1 MDFKQL
7 PDEFYPTPPELAAKM
22 VNRMFIK
29 GKHETIL
36 EPSAGKG
43 DLIDFLLLTIEYLE
57 CRDYCRYIYKND
69 LAMPYETVIDGVIN
83 EFVLPDFKK
92 GKRSEKYNEK
102 VDCIEADS
110 NLCAILRSKEYRVYN
125 DDFLAWDDDKHYD
138 LIVMNPPFSN
148 GDEHL
153 LKAISLAEK
162 TGSKIICLLNAETI
176 RNSYSNKRKLLANT
190 LKKYNAEIEFVQN
203 AFSNA
208 ERKTDVEIAIIRI
221 EIPAPFKEK
230 SQIWE
235 ELEQSNVEINEPEF
249 SNEIVSA
256 DDPLRMA
263 VKLYKQ
269 ELQAGKK
276 LIEEYIALKPYL
288 TSTFENE
295 ETPSYMRGCLLT
307 LSSGKNGLDWNEY
320 LYSLRYK
327 YWYQLLHNPAFMN
340 NLTSNLREE
349 YYSMISEFAHKD
361 FSLKN
366 IYDVKMDI
374 INRTAKGIEDK
385 IVSVF
390 ESLSYQ
396 YSMEAAGNVHYFNG
410 WKSNS
415 AFKINKKVV
424 IPYVA
429 AWEWGKLEYYH
440 YSDRSV
446 YKKLDDLEKC
456 LAFLQIG
463 ESEYVYDIDLSH
475 QLKVYQEQQITRKMQ
490 FRYFEVDVF
499 KKGTMHIKFRDLDL
513 LKRFNIYGCQHKG
526 WLPPSYGKKS
536 YKDMNAEEKQV
547 IDEYEGQQEY
557 EKIYN
562 NRENYIL
569 DVGQGMLLTDGGV
582 NYDNR

>member
-1 MDFKQL
+1 MNFKQL

-22 VNRMFIK
+22 VNSVFIK
-29 GKHETIL
+29 GKKETIL

-57 CRDYCRYIYKND
+57 RRDYCRYIYKND

-110 NLCAILRSKEYRVYN
+110 NLCAILRGKEYRVYN
-125 DDFLAWDDDKHYD
+125 DDFLAWDDDKHFD
-138 LIVMNPPFSN
+138 LIIMNPPFSN

-153 LKAISLAEK
+153 LKAIEIAEK

-176 RNSYSNKRKLLANT
+176 RNPYSNKRKLLVNT
-190 LKKYNAEIEFVQN
+190 LEKYNAEIEYVQD
-203 AFSNA
+203 AFKNA
-208 ERKTDVEIAIIRI
+208 ERKTGVEVAIVRV

-230 SQIWE
+230 SRIWE
-235 ELEQSNVEINEPEF
+235 ELEQNDIDIDEPAF
-249 SNEIVSA
+249 TGEIVAA

-307 LSSGKNGLDWNEY
+307 LSSGKDGLDWNEY

-340 NLTSNLREE
+340 NLTSNLKEE
-349 YYSMISEFAHKD
+349 YYSMISEFANKD

-385 IVSVF
+385 IVSMF

-499 KKGTMHIKFRDLDL
+499 KKGTMHIKFRDMEL

-557 EKIYN
+557 EAVYN

-569 DVGQGMLLTDGGV
+569 DVGQRMLLTDGG
-582 NYDNR
+582 

>member
-1 MDFKQL
+1 MKFNHL
-7 PDEFYPTPPELAAKM
+7 PNEFYPTPPELAAKM
-22 VNRMFIK
+22 ISHEFIK

-57 CRDYCRYIYKND
+57 YRGYCRYIYKND

-83 EFVLPDFKK
+83 RFVLPDFKK

-138 LIVMNPPFSN
+138 LIIMNPPFSN

-153 LKAISLAEK
+153 LKAISIAEK

-176 RNSYSNKRKLLANT
+176 KNPYSNKRKSLTNT
-190 LKKYNAEIEFVQN
+190 LEKYNAEIEFVQN

-208 ERKTDVEIAIIRI
+208 ERKTDVEVAIIRV
-221 EIPAPFKEK
+221 EIPAPFNGK
-230 SQIWE
+230 SRIWE
-235 ELEQSNVEINEPEF
+235 ELEQNDIDIDEPI
-249 SNEIVSA
+249 STSEIVSA

-263 VKLYKQ
+263 VNLYKR

-276 LIEEYIALKPYL
+276 LIEEYLALKPYL

-295 ETPSYMRGCLLT
+295 DTPSYAKGCLLT
-307 LSSGKNGLDWNEY
+307 LSSGKNGVNWNEY

-385 IVSVF
+385 IVSMF

-499 KKGTMHIKFRDLDL
+499 KKGTMHIKFRDLEL
-513 LKRFNIYGCQHKG
+513 LKKFNIFGCQHKG
-526 WLPPSYGKKS
+526 WLPPSYGRKS
-536 YKDMNAEEKQV
+536 YSEMNQEEKQV

-557 EKIYN
+557 EKVYA

-569 DVGQGMLLTDGGV
+569 DVGQKMLLTDG
-582 NYDNR
+582 N

>member
-1 MDFKQL
+1 MNFKQL

-22 VNRMFIK
+22 VNSVFIK
-29 GKHETIL
+29 GKKETIL

-57 CRDYCRYIYKND
+57 RRDYCRYIYKND

-110 NLCAILRSKEYRVYN
+110 NLCAILRGKEYRVYN
-125 DDFLAWDDDKHYD
+125 DDFLAWDDDKHFD
-138 LIVMNPPFSN
+138 LIIMNPPFSN

-153 LKAISLAEK
+153 LKAIEIAEK

-176 RNSYSNKRKLLANT
+176 RNPYSNKRKLLVNT
-190 LKKYNAEIEFVQN
+190 LEKYNAEIEYVQD
-203 AFSNA
+203 AFKNA
-208 ERKTDVEIAIIRI
+208 ERKTGVEVAIVRV

-230 SQIWE
+230 SRIWE
-235 ELEQSNVEINEPEF
+235 ELEQNDIDIDEPAF
-249 SNEIVSA
+249 TGEIVAA

-307 LSSGKNGLDWNEY
+307 LSSGKDGLDWNEY

-340 NLTSNLREE
+340 NLTSNLKEE
-349 YYSMISEFAHKD
+349 YYSMISEFANKD

-385 IVSVF
+385 IVSMF

-536 YKDMNAEEKQV
+536 YSEMNAEEKQV
-547 IDEYEGQQEY
+547 VDEYEGQQEY
-557 EKIYN
+557 EKVYN

-569 DVGQGMLLTDGGV
+569 DVGQRMLLTDGG
-582 NYDNR
+582 

>member
-1 MDFKQL
+1 MKFNHL
-7 PDEFYPTPPELAAKM
+7 PNEFYPTPPELAAKM
-22 VNRMFIK
+22 LNHEFIK

-57 CRDYCRYIYKND
+57 YRDYCRYIYKND
-69 LAMPYETVIDGVIN
+69 LVMPYETVIDGVIN
-83 EFVLPDFKK
+83 RFVLPDFKN

-138 LIVMNPPFSN
+138 FIIMNPPFSN

-153 LKAISLAEK
+153 LKAISIAEK

-176 RNSYSNKRKLLANT
+176 KNPYSNKRKLLVNT
-190 LKKYNAEIEFVQN
+190 LEKYNAEIEFVQN

-208 ERKTDVEIAIIRI
+208 ERKTDVEVAIIRV
-221 EIPAPFKEK
+221 EIPTPFKEK
-230 SQIWE
+230 SRIWE
-235 ELEQSNVEINEPEF
+235 ELETNDIEINDTGF
-249 SNEIVSA
+249 SGEMVSA

-263 VKLYKQ
+263 VNLYKR

-276 LIEEYIALKPYL
+276 LIEEYLALKPYL
-288 TSTFENE
+288 SSSFENE
-295 ETPSYMRGCLLT
+295 KTPSYMKGCLLT

-327 YWYQLLHNPAFMN
+327 YWHQLLHNPAFMK

-349 YYSMISEFAHKD
+349 YYSMISEFANKD

-374 INRTAKGIEDK
+374 ISRTAKGIEDK
-385 IVSVF
+385 IVDMF
-390 ESLSYQ
+390 EQLSYKN
-396 YSMEAAGNVHYFNG
+396 SMEAAGNVHYFNG

-429 AWEWGKLEYYH
+429 AYSWSRIDFYH
-440 YSDRSV
+440 YSDRNV
-446 YKKLDDLEKC
+446 YKILDDLEKC

-463 ESEYVYDIDLSH
+463 ENEYIYDIDLNN
-475 QLKVYQEQQITRKMQ
+475 QLKFYQEKQVTKKMQ
-490 FRYFEVDVF
+490 FRYFDVDVF

-547 IDEYEGQQEY
+547 INEYEGQQEY
-557 EKIYN
+557 EAVYN

-569 DVGQGMLLTDGGV
+569 DVGQRMLLTDGGE
-582 NYDNR
+582 RA

>member
-1 MDFKQL
+1 MEFNQL
-7 PDEFYPTPPELAAKM
+7 PNEFYPTPPELVAKM
-22 VNRMFIK
+22 LNHEFIK

-43 DLIDFLLLTIEYLE
+43 DLIDFFLLAKDYLNE
-57 CRDYCRYIYKND
+57 GGYCRAIYDKD
-69 LAMPYETVIDGVIN
+69 FSMPYGTVIDGVIN
-83 EFVLPDFKK
+83 RFVLPDFKN

-125 DDFLAWDDDKHYD
+125 DDFLAWDDDKHFD
-138 LIVMNPPFSN
+138 LIIMNPPFSN

-153 LKAISLAEK
+153 LKAISIAEK

-176 RNSYSNKRKLLANT
+176 RNPYSNKRKLLVNT
-190 LKKYNAEIEFVQN
+190 LEKYNAEIEYVQD
-203 AFSNA
+203 AFKNA
-208 ERKTDVEIAIIRI
+208 ERKTGVEVAIIRV

-276 LIEEYIALKPYL
+276 LIEEYLSLKPYL
-288 TSTFENE
+288 TSTFETE

-327 YWYQLLHNPAFMN
+327 YWHQLLHNPSFIK

-349 YYSMISEFAHKD
+349 YYSMISEFANKD

-366 IYDVKMDI
+366 IYSVKMDI
-374 INRTAKGIEDK
+374 ISRTAKGIEDK
-385 IVSVF
+385 IVSMF
-390 ESLSYQ
+390 EQLSYKN
-396 YSMEAAGNVHYFNG
+396 SMEAAGNVHYFNG

-415 AFKINKKVV
+415 AFKINQKVV
-424 IPYVA
+424 IPYCQS
-429 AWEWGKLEYYH
+429 WDGIFKKFDFWYYG
-440 YSDRSV
+440 YGSNV
-446 YKKLDDLEKC
+446 FKILDDLEKC

-463 ESEYVYDIDLSH
+463 ESEYIYDIDLNN
-475 QLKVYQEQQITRKMQ
+475 QLKVYQEQQVTRKMQ
-490 FRYFEVDVF
+490 FRYFDVDVF
-499 KKGTMHIKFRDLDL
+499 KKGTMHIKFRDMEL

-526 WLPPSYGKKS
+526 WLPPSYGMKS

-557 EKIYN
+557 EKVYN

-569 DVGQGMLLTDGGV
+569 DVGQRMLLTDGG
-582 NYDNR
+582 

>member
-1 MDFKQL
+1 MEFNQL

-22 VNRMFIK
+22 INCNFIK
-29 GKHETIL
+29 GKIETIL

-43 DLIDFLLLTIEYLE
+43 DLIDFLLLAEDYLNYE
-57 CRDYCRYIYKND
+57 DYYRYIYKNGMG
-69 LAMPYETVIDGVIN
+69 MPYETVIERMIK
-83 EFVLPDFKK
+83 EFVLPHFKE
-92 GKRSEKYNEK
+92 GKRAKHYYDR
-102 VDCIEADS
+102 VDCIESDT
-110 NLCAILRSKEYRVYN
+110 NLCAILRSKNYRVCN
-125 DDFLAWDDDKHYD
+125 DDFLLWDDDKHYD
-138 LIVMNPPFSN
+138 LIIMNPPFSN
-148 GDEHL
+148 GDDHL
-153 LKAISLAEK
+153 LKAISIAEK

-176 RNSYSNKRKLLANT
+176 KNPYSNKRKLLANT
-190 LKKYNAEIEFVQN
+190 LEKYNAEIEYVQD
-203 AFSNA
+203 AFKNA
-208 ERKTDVEIAIIRI
+208 ERKTGVEVAIVRV

-230 SQIWE
+230 SKIWE
-235 ELEQSNVEINEPEF
+235 ELESNDIEIDEPEF

-307 LSSGKNGLDWNEY
+307 LSSGENGLDWNEY

-327 YWYQLLHNPAFMN
+327 YWYQLLHNPTFMN
-340 NLTSNLREE
+340 NLTSNLKEE
-349 YYSMISEFAHKD
+349 YYSMISEFANKD

-374 INRTAKGIEDK
+374 ISRTAKGIEDK
-385 IVSVF
+385 IVDMF
-390 ESLSYQ
+390 EQLSYKN
-396 YSMEAAGNVHYFNG
+396 SMEAAGNVHYFNG

-429 AWEWGKLEYYH
+429 AYSWGRIDFYH
-440 YSDRSV
+440 YSDRNV
-446 YKKLDDLEKC
+446 YKILDDLEKC

-463 ESEYVYDIDLSH
+463 ESEYIYDIDLNN
-475 QLKVYQEQQITRKMQ
+475 QLKVYQEQQVTRKMQ
-490 FRYFEVDVF
+490 FRYFDVDVF

-526 WLPPSYGKKS
+526 WLPPAYGKKS

-547 IDEYEGQQEY
+547 VDEYEGQQEY
-557 EKIYN
+557 EKVYN

-569 DVGQGMLLTDGGV
+569 DVGQRMLLTDG
-582 NYDNR
+582 N

>member
-1 MDFKQL
+1 MNFKQL

-22 VNRMFIK
+22 VNCKFLKSKIK
-29 GKHETIL
+29 TIL

-57 CRDYCRYIYKND
+57 CRDYCQYIYKND
-69 LAMPYETVIDGVIN
+69 LAMPYETVIEGVIN

-92 GKRSEKYNEK
+92 GKRTKHYHDRA
-102 VDCIEADS
+102 DCVESDS
-110 NLCAILRSKEYRVYN
+110 NLCAILRDKGYRVCN
-125 DDFLAWDDDKHYD
+125 DDFLSFDDDKHYD
-138 LIVMNPPFSN
+138 FIIMNPPFSN

-153 LKAISLAEK
+153 LKAISIAEK

-176 RNSYSNKRKLLANT
+176 KNPYSNKRKLLVNT
-190 LKKYNAEIEFVQN
+190 LDKYNADIEYVQN
-203 AFSNA
+203 AFSDA
-208 ERKTDVEIAIIRI
+208 ERKTDVEVAIIHV
-221 EIPAPFKEK
+221 EIPTPFKEK
-230 SQIWE
+230 SKIWE
-235 ELEQSNVEINEPEF
+235 ELEANNIEIDEPEI
-249 SNEIVSA
+249 SNNIVSA

-307 LSSGKNGLDWNEY
+307 LSSGKDGLDWNEY

-327 YWYQLLHNPAFMN
+327 YWYQLLHNPAFIK

-349 YYSMISEFAHKD
+349 YYSMISEFANKD

-374 INRTAKGIEDK
+374 ISRTAKGIEDK
-385 IVSVF
+385 IVDMF
-390 ESLSYQ
+390 EQLSYKN
-396 YSMEAAGNVHYFNG
+396 SMEATGNVHYFNG

-415 AFKINKKVV
+415 AFKINQKVV
-424 IPYVA
+424 IPYCNC
-429 AWEWGKLEYYH
+429 WDGIF
-440 YSDRSV
+440 
-446 YKKLDDLEKC
+446 KKIDFWRYGYGSNVFKILDDLEKC
-456 LAFLQIG
+456 LAFLQIS
-463 ESEYVYDIDLSH
+463 ESEYIYDIDLNN
-475 QLKVYQEQQITRKMQ
+475 QLKVHQEQQITRKMQ
-490 FRYFEVDVF
+490 FRYFDVDVF

-557 EKIYN
+557 EAVYN

-569 DVGQGMLLTDGGV
+569 DVGQRMLLTDG
-582 NYDNR
+582 N

>member
-1 MDFKQL
+1 MNFKEL

-22 VNRMFIK
+22 VNCKFLK
-29 GKHETIL
+29 GKIETIL

-43 DLIDFLLLTIEYLE
+43 DLIDFLLLTIEYLKH
-57 CRDYCRYIYKND
+57 RDYCQYIYQND
-69 LAMPYETVIDGVIN
+69 LSMPYETVIEGVIN

-92 GKRSEKYNEK
+92 SKRATLYHGRADCVESET
-102 VDCIEADS
+102 
-110 NLCAILRSKEYRVYN
+110 NLCAILKEKGYRVYN
-125 DDFLAWDDDKHYD
+125 DDFLSFDDDKHYD

-153 LKAISLAEK
+153 LRAIEIAEK

-176 RNSYSNKRKLLANT
+176 KNPYSNKRKLL
-190 LKKYNAEIEFVQN
+190 LSMLEKYNADVEYVQH
-203 AFSNA
+203 AFSYA
-208 ERKTDVEIAIIRI
+208 ERKTDVEVAIIRV

-249 SNEIVSA
+249 TNEIVSA

-263 VKLYKQ
+263 VRLYKQ

-276 LIEEYIALKPYL
+276 LIEEYLALKPYL

-295 ETPSYMRGCLLT
+295 KTPSYMQGCLLT
-307 LSSGKNGLDWNEY
+307 LSSGKNGLNWNEY

-340 NLTSNLREE
+340 NLTSNLKKE
-349 YYSMISEFAHKD
+349 YHSMISEFANKD

-366 IYDVKMDI
+366 IYSVKMDI
-374 INRTAKGIEDK
+374 ISRTAKGIEEK
-385 IVSVF
+385 IVSMF
-390 ESLSYQ
+390 EQLSYKN
-396 YSMEAAGNVHYFNG
+396 SMEAAGNVHYFNG

-429 AWEWGKLEYYH
+429 AYSWSRIDFYH
-440 YSDRSV
+440 YSDRNV
-446 YKKLDDLEKC
+446 CKILDDLEKC

-463 ESEYVYDIDLSH
+463 ESEYIYDIDLNN
-475 QLKVYQEQQITRKMQ
+475 QLKDYQEQQITKKMQ
-490 FRYFEVDVF
+490 FKFFEVDVF

-526 WLPPSYGKKS
+526 WLPPSYGRKS
-536 YKDMNAEEKQV
+536 YRDMNAEEKQV

-557 EKIYN
+557 EKVYN
-562 NRENYIL
+562 NRGNYIL
-569 DVGQGMLLTDGGV
+569 DIGQRMSLTSGNGKE
-582 NYDNR
+582 

>member
-1 MDFKQL
+1 MEFNQL
-7 PDEFYPTPPELAAKM
+7 PNEFYPTPPELVAKM
-22 VNRMFIK
+22 ISHEFIK
-29 GKHETIL
+29 EKFETIL

-43 DLIDFLLLTIEYLE
+43 DLIDFLLLAKDYLNE
-57 CRDYCRYIYKND
+57 GGYCRAIYDKD
-69 LAMPYETVIDGVIN
+69 FSMPYETVIDGVIN
-83 EFVLPDFKK
+83 RFVLPDFKK
-92 GKRSEKYNEK
+92 GKRSKKYNEK

-110 NLCAILRSKEYRVYN
+110 NFCAILRGKEYRVYN
-125 DDFLAWDDDKHYD
+125 DDFLKWDDDKHYD
-138 LIVMNPPFSN
+138 LIIMNPPFSN

-153 LKAISLAEK
+153 LKAISIAEK

-176 RNSYSNKRKLLANT
+176 KNPYSNKRKLLVNT
-190 LKKYNAEIEFVQN
+190 LEKYNAEIKYVQD
-203 AFSNA
+203 AFKNA
-208 ERKTDVEIAIIRI
+208 ERKTGVEVAIVRV
-221 EIPAPFKEK
+221 EIPAPFRRK
-230 SQIWE
+230 SRIWE
-235 ELEQSNVEINEPEF
+235 ELEQNDIDIDEPI
-249 SNEIVSA
+249 STSEIVSA

-263 VKLYKQ
+263 VKLYKR
-269 ELQAGKK
+269 ELEAGKK
-276 LIEEYIALKPYL
+276 LIEEYLALKPYL

-295 ETPSYMRGCLLT
+295 DTPSYMRGCLLT
-307 LSSGKNGLDWNEY
+307 LSSGKNGVNWNEY

-374 INRTAKGIEDK
+374 ISRTAKGIEDK
-385 IVSVF
+385 IVSMF

-396 YSMEAAGNVHYFNG
+396 YSMDAAGNVHYFNG

-499 KKGTMHIKFRDLDL
+499 KKGTMHIKFRDLEL
-513 LKRFNIYGCQHKG
+513 LKRFNIFGCQHKG
-526 WLPPSYGKKS
+526 WLPPSYGRKS
-536 YKDMNAEEKQV
+536 YSEMNQEEKQV

-557 EKIYN
+557 EKVYA
-562 NRENYIL
+562 NRESYIL
-569 DVGQGMLLTDGGV
+569 DVGQKMLLTDG
-582 NYDNR
+582 N

>member
-1 MDFKQL
+1 MEFNRL
-7 PDEFYPTPPELAAKM
+7 PNEFYPTPPELAAKM
-22 VNRMFIK
+22 INSVFIK
-29 GKHETIL
+29 RKIETIL

-43 DLIDFLLLTIEYLE
+43 DLIDFLMLAKEYLTN
-57 CRDYCRYIYKND
+57 RWYCKSIWEED
-69 LAMPYETVIDGVIN
+69 MSMPDNEVFNAVI
-83 EFVLPDFKK
+83 EKYVLPDFKA
-92 GKRSEKYNEK
+92 GKRSHEYSNR
-102 VDCIEADS
+102 VDCVES
-110 NLCAILRSKEYRVYN
+110 ETNLCAILKDKGYRVYN
-125 DDFLAWDDDKHYD
+125 DDFLSFDDDKHYD
-138 LIVMNPPFSN
+138 LILMNPPFSN

-153 LKAISLAEK
+153 LKAIEIAKK

-176 RNSYSNKRKLLANT
+176 RNPYSNKRKLLTNT
-190 LKKYNAEIEFVQN
+190 LEKYNAEIEFVQN

-208 ERKTDVEIAIIRI
+208 ERKTDVEVAIIRV
-221 EIPAPFKEK
+221 EIPTPFKEK
-230 SQIWE
+230 SRIWE
-235 ELEQSNVEINEPEF
+235 ELETNDIEINDTDF
-249 SNEIVSA
+249 SGEMVSA

-263 VKLYKQ
+263 VNLYKR

-276 LIEEYIALKPYL
+276 LIEEYLALKPYL
-288 TSTFENE
+288 SSSFENE
-295 ETPSYMRGCLLT
+295 KTPSYMKGCLLT

-327 YWYQLLHNPAFMN
+327 YWHQLLHNPAFMK

-349 YYSMISEFAHKD
+349 YYSMISEFANKD

-374 INRTAKGIEDK
+374 ISRTAKGIEDK
-385 IVSVF
+385 IVDMF
-390 ESLSYQ
+390 EQLSYKN
-396 YSMEAAGNVHYFNG
+396 SMEAAGNVHYFNG

-429 AWEWGKLEYYH
+429 AYSWSRIDFYH
-440 YSDRSV
+440 YSDRNV
-446 YKKLDDLEKC
+446 Y
-456 LAFLQIG
+456 QISD
-463 ESEYVYDIDLSH
+463 SEYIYDIDLNN
-475 QLKVYQEQQITRKMQ
+475 QLKVYQEQQVTRKMQ
-490 FRYFEVDVF
+490 FRYFDVDVF
-499 KKGTMHIKFRDLDL
+499 KKGTMHIKFRDMEL

-557 EKIYN
+557 EKIYD

-569 DVGQGMLLTDGGV
+569 DVGQRMLLTDGSG
-582 NYDNR
+582 RA

>member
-1 MDFKQL
+1 MEFNQL
-7 PDEFYPTPPELAAKM
+7 PNEFYPTPPELAAKM
-22 VNRMFIK
+22 VNSVFIK
-29 GKHETIL
+29 GKIETIL

-43 DLIDFLLLTIEYLE
+43 DLIDFLMLAKEYLTN
-57 CRDYCRYIYKND
+57 RWYCRSIWEKDMSIPDNEVFD
-69 LAMPYETVIDGVIN
+69 AVI
-83 EFVLPDFKK
+83 ERYVLPDFKA
-92 GKRSEKYNEK
+92 GKRSHEYSNR
-102 VDCIEADS
+102 VDCVES
-110 NLCAILRSKEYRVYN
+110 ETNLCAILKDKGYRVYN
-125 DDFLAWDDDKHYD
+125 DDFLSFDDDKHYD
-138 LIVMNPPFSN
+138 LILMNPPFSN

-153 LKAISLAEK
+153 LKAISIAEK

-176 RNSYSNKRKLLANT
+176 KNPYSNKRKLLANT
-190 LKKYNAEIEFVQN
+190 LEKYHAEIEFVEN

-208 ERKTDVEIAIIRI
+208 ERKTDVEVAIIRV

-230 SQIWE
+230 SRIWE
-235 ELEQSNVEINEPEF
+235 ELETNDIEINNTDF
-249 SNEIVSA
+249 SGEMVSA

-263 VKLYKQ
+263 VNLYKR

-276 LIEEYIALKPYL
+276 LIEEYLALKPYL
-288 TSTFENE
+288 SSSFENE
-295 ETPSYMRGCLLT
+295 DTPSYLRGCLLT

-327 YWYQLLHNPAFMN
+327 YWHQLLHNPVFMK

-349 YYSMISEFAHKD
+349 YYSMISEFANKD

-374 INRTAKGIEDK
+374 ISRTAKGIEDK
-385 IVSVF
+385 IVDMF
-390 ESLSYQ
+390 EQLSYKN
-396 YSMEAAGNVHYFNG
+396 SMEAAGNVHYFNG

-429 AWEWGKLEYYH
+429 AYSWSRIDFYH
-440 YSDRSV
+440 YSDRNV
-446 YKKLDDLEKC
+446 YKILDDLEKC

-463 ESEYVYDIDLSH
+463 ESEYIYDINLNN
-475 QLKVYQEQQITRKMQ
+475 QLKFYQEKQVTKKMQ
-490 FRYFEVDVF
+490 FKYFDVDVY
-499 KKGTMHIKFRDLDL
+499 KKGTMHIKFRDLEL

-526 WLPPSYGKKS
+526 WLPPAYGKKS

-547 IDEYEGQQEY
+547 IDEYEGQKEY
-557 EKIYN
+557 EKVYA

-569 DVGQGMLLTDGGV
+569 DVGQRMLLTDG
-582 NYDNR
+582 N

>member
-1 MDFKQL
+1 MNFKQL

-22 VNRMFIK
+22 VNCKFLK
-29 GKHETIL
+29 GKIETIL

-43 DLIDFLLLTIEYLE
+43 DLIDFLLLTIEYLKD
-57 CRDYCRYIYKND
+57 RGYCRYIYKND
-69 LAMPYETVIDGVIN
+69 LAMPYETVIEGVIN

-92 GKRSEKYNEK
+92 GKRAEHYCDK
-102 VDCIEADS
+102 VDCVESDS
-110 NLCAILRSKEYRVYN
+110 NLCAILKDKGYRVCN
-125 DDFLAWDDDKHYD
+125 DDFLLYNDDKHYD
-138 LIVMNPPFSN
+138 LILMNPPFSN

-153 LKAISLAEK
+153 LKAIEIAKK

-176 RNSYSNKRKLLANT
+176 RNPYSNKRKLLTNT
-190 LKKYNAEIEFVQN
+190 LEKYNAEIEFVQN

-208 ERKTDVEIAIIRI
+208 ERKTDVEVAIIRV
-221 EIPAPFKEK
+221 EIPTPFKEK
-230 SQIWE
+230 SRIWE
-235 ELEQSNVEINEPEF
+235 ELETNGIEINDTDF
-249 SNEIVSA
+249 SGEMVSA

-263 VKLYKQ
+263 VNLYKR

-276 LIEEYIALKPYL
+276 LIEEYLALKPYL
-288 TSTFENE
+288 SSSFENE
-295 ETPSYMRGCLLT
+295 KTPSYMKGCLLT

-349 YYSMISEFAHKD
+349 YYSMISEFANKD

-366 IYDVKMDI
+366 IYAVKMDI
-374 INRTAKGIEDK
+374 ISRTAKGIEDK
-385 IVSVF
+385 IVDMF
-390 ESLSYQ
+390 ESLSYK
-396 YSMEAAGNVHYFNG
+396 YSTDAAGNVHYFNG

-424 IPYVA
+424 IPYVS
-429 AWEWGKLEYYH
+429 AWDYGRLEYHH

-446 YKKLDDLEKC
+446 YRKLDDLEKC

-463 ESEYVYDIDLSH
+463 ESEYIYDIDLNN
-475 QLKVYQEQQITRKMQ
+475 QLKFYQEKQVTRKMQ
-490 FRYFEVDVF
+490 FKYFDVDVF
-499 KKGTMHIKFRDLDL
+499 KKGTMHIKFRDMEL

-547 IDEYEGQQEY
+547 VNEYEGQQEY
-557 EKIYN
+557 EKVYN

-569 DVGQGMLLTDGGV
+569 DVGQRMLLTEGS
-582 NYDNR
+582 

>member
-7 PDEFYPTPPELAAKM
+7 PGEFYPTPPELVAKM
-22 VNRMFIK
+22 INHEFIK
-29 GKHETIL
+29 EKFETIL

-43 DLIDFLLLTIEYLE
+43 DLIDFFLLAKDYLNE
-57 CRDYCRYIYKND
+57 GGYCRAIYDKD
-69 LAMPYETVIDGVIN
+69 WSMPYITVIDGVIN
-83 EFVLPDFKK
+83 RFVLPDFKK

-102 VDCIEADS
+102 IDCIEVDS
-110 NLCAILRSKEYRVYN
+110 NLCAILRNKEYRVYN

-138 LIVMNPPFSN
+138 LIIMNPPFSN

-176 RNSYSNKRKLLANT
+176 KNPYSNKRKLLVNT
-190 LKKYNAEIEFVQN
+190 LEKYNAEIKYVQD
-203 AFSNA
+203 AFKNA
-208 ERKTDVEIAIIRI
+208 ERKTGVEVAIVRV
-221 EIPAPFKEK
+221 EIPAPFKGK
-230 SQIWE
+230 SRIWE
-235 ELEQSNVEINEPEF
+235 ELEQNDIDIDEPI
-249 SNEIVSA
+249 STSEIVSA

-263 VKLYKQ
+263 VKLYKR
-269 ELQAGKK
+269 ELEAGKK
-276 LIEEYIALKPYL
+276 LIEEYLALKPYL

-295 ETPSYMRGCLLT
+295 DTPSYMRGCLLT
-307 LSSGKNGLDWNEY
+307 LSSGKNGVNWNEY

-327 YWYQLLHNPAFMN
+327 YWYQLLHNPAFMKS
-340 NLTSNLREE
+340 LTSNLREE

-374 INRTAKGIEDK
+374 ISRTAKGIEDK
-385 IVSVF
+385 IVSMF

-396 YSMEAAGNVHYFNG
+396 YSMDAAGNVHYFNG

-429 AWEWGKLEYYH
+429 AWEWGRLEYYH

-463 ESEYVYDIDLSH
+463 DSEYIYDIDLSH

-499 KKGTMHIKFRDLDL
+499 KKGTMHIKFRDLEL
-513 LKRFNIYGCQHKG
+513 LKRFNIFGCQHKG
-526 WLPPSYGKKS
+526 WLPPSYSRKS
-536 YKDMNAEEKQV
+536 YSEMNQEEKQV

-557 EKIYN
+557 EKVYA
-562 NRENYIL
+562 NRESYIL
-569 DVGQGMLLTDGGV
+569 DVGQKMLLTDG
-582 NYDNR
+582 N

>member
-1 MDFKQL
+1 MNFKQL

-22 VNRMFIK
+22 ISHEFIK
-29 GKHETIL
+29 EKFETIL

-43 DLIDFLLLTIEYLE
+43 DLIDFFLLAKDYLNE
-57 CRDYCRYIYKND
+57 GGYCRAIYDKD
-69 LAMPYETVIDGVIN
+69 FSMPYETVIDGVIN
-83 EFVLPDFKK
+83 RFVLPDFKK

-102 VDCIEADS
+102 IDCIEVDS
-110 NLCAILRSKEYRVYN
+110 NLCAILRNKEYRVYN

-138 LIVMNPPFSN
+138 LIIMNPPFSN

-176 RNSYSNKRKLLANT
+176 KNPYSNKRKLLVNT
-190 LKKYNAEIEFVQN
+190 LEKYNAEIEYVQD
-203 AFSNA
+203 AFKDA
-208 ERKTDVEIAIIRI
+208 ERKTGVEVAIIRV
-221 EIPAPFKEK
+221 EIPAPFRRK
-230 SQIWE
+230 SRIWE
-235 ELEQSNVEINEPEF
+235 ELEQNDIDIDEPI
-249 SNEIVSA
+249 STSEIVSA

-263 VKLYKQ
+263 VKLYKR
-269 ELQAGKK
+269 ELEAGKK
-276 LIEEYIALKPYL
+276 LIEEYLALKPYL

-295 ETPSYMRGCLLT
+295 DTPSYMRGCLLT
-307 LSSGKNGLDWNEY
+307 LSSGKNGVNWNEY

-327 YWYQLLHNPAFMN
+327 YWYQLLHNPAFMKS
-340 NLTSNLREE
+340 LTSNLREE

-374 INRTAKGIEDK
+374 ISRTAKGIEDK
-385 IVSVF
+385 IVSMF

-396 YSMEAAGNVHYFNG
+396 YSMDAAGNVHYFNG

-429 AWEWGKLEYYH
+429 AWEWGRLEYYH

-463 ESEYVYDIDLSH
+463 DSEYIYDIDLSH

-499 KKGTMHIKFRDLDL
+499 KKGTMHIRFRDTEL

-526 WLPPSYGKKS
+526 WLPPSYGRKS
-536 YKDMNAEEKQV
+536 YSEMNQEEKQV

-557 EKIYN
+557 EKVYG
-562 NRENYIL
+562 NRESYIL
-569 DVGQGMLLTDGGV
+569 DVGQKMLLTDG
-582 NYDNR
+582 NN

>member
-1 MDFKQL
+1 MNFKQL
-7 PDEFYPTPPELAAKM
+7 PDEFYPTPPELGAKM
-22 VNRMFIK
+22 LNHKFIK

-57 CRDYCRYIYKND
+57 RRDYCRYIYKND

-176 RNSYSNKRKLLANT
+176 RNPYSNKRKLLTNT
-190 LKKYNAEIEFVQN
+190 LEKYNAEIEFVQN

-208 ERKTDVEIAIIRI
+208 ERKTGVEVVIIHV

-235 ELEQSNVEINEPEF
+235 ELEQSNVEIDEPEF

-269 ELQAGKK
+269 ELQAGKR
-276 LIEEYIALKPYL
+276 LIEEYLALKPYL

-307 LSSGKNGLDWNEY
+307 LSSGKDGLDWNEY

-327 YWYQLLHNPAFMN
+327 YWHQLLHNPSFIK

-349 YYSMISEFAHKD
+349 YYSMISEFANKD

-366 IYDVKMDI
+366 IYAVKMDTI
-374 INRTAKGIEDK
+374 SRTAKGIEEK
-385 IVSVF
+385 IVSMF
-390 ESLSYQ
+390 DQLSYEN
-396 YSMEAAGNVHYFNG
+396 SMEAAGNVHYFNG

-415 AFKINKKVV
+415 AFKINQKVV
-424 IPYVA
+424 IPYCQS
-429 AWEWGKLEYYH
+429 WDGIFKKFDFWYYGYGH
-440 YSDRSV
+440 NV
-446 YKKLDDLEKC
+446 FKILDDLEKC
-456 LAFLQIG
+456 LAFLQISD
-463 ESEYVYDIDLSH
+463 SEYIYDIDLNN
-475 QLKVYQEQQITRKMQ
+475 QLKVYQQQQITKKMQ
-490 FRYFEVDVF
+490 FRYFDVDVF
-499 KKGTMHIKFRDLDL
+499 KKGTMHIKFRDFDL

-557 EKIYN
+557 EKVYN

-569 DVGQGMLLTDGGV
+569 DVGQRMLLTDG
-582 NYDNR
+582 N

>member
-1 MDFKQL
+1 MMEFNQL
-7 PDEFYPTPPELAAKM
+7 PNEFYPTPPELAAKM
-22 VNRMFIK
+22 ISHEFIK
-29 GKHETIL
+29 EKFETIL

-43 DLIDFLLLTIEYLE
+43 DLIDFLLLAKDYLNE
-57 CRDYCRYIYKND
+57 GGYCRAIYDKD
-69 LAMPYETVIDGVIN
+69 FSMPYETVIDGVIN
-83 EFVLPDFKK
+83 RFVLPDFKK
-92 GKRSEKYNEK
+92 GKRSKKYNEK

-110 NLCAILRSKEYRVYN
+110 NFCAILRGKEYRVYN
-125 DDFLAWDDDKHYD
+125 DDFLKWDDDKHYD
-138 LIVMNPPFSN
+138 LIIMNPPFSN

-153 LKAISLAEK
+153 LKAISIAEK

-176 RNSYSNKRKLLANT
+176 KNPYSNKRKLLVNT
-190 LKKYNAEIEFVQN
+190 LEKYNAEIKYVQD
-203 AFSNA
+203 AFKNA
-208 ERKTDVEIAIIRI
+208 ERKTGVEVAIVRV
-221 EIPAPFKEK
+221 EIPAPFRRK
-230 SQIWE
+230 SRIWE
-235 ELEQSNVEINEPEF
+235 ELEQNDIDIDEPI
-249 SNEIVSA
+249 STSEIVSA

-263 VKLYKQ
+263 VKLYKR
-269 ELQAGKK
+269 ELEAGKK
-276 LIEEYIALKPYL
+276 LIEEYLALKPYL

-295 ETPSYMRGCLLT
+295 DTPSYMRGCLLT
-307 LSSGKNGLDWNEY
+307 LSSGKNGVNWNEY

-374 INRTAKGIEDK
+374 ISRTAKGIEDK
-385 IVSVF
+385 IVSMF

-396 YSMEAAGNVHYFNG
+396 YSMDAAGNVHYFNG

-499 KKGTMHIKFRDLDL
+499 KKGTMHIKFRDLEL
-513 LKRFNIYGCQHKG
+513 LKRFNIFGCQHKG
-526 WLPPSYGKKS
+526 WLPPSYGRKS
-536 YKDMNAEEKQV
+536 YSEMNQEEKQV

-557 EKIYN
+557 EKVYA
-562 NRENYIL
+562 NRESYIL
-569 DVGQGMLLTDGGV
+569 DVGQKMLLTDG
-582 NYDNR
+582 N

>member
-1 MDFKQL
+1 MEFNQL
-7 PDEFYPTPPELAAKM
+7 PNEFYPTPPELAAKM
-22 VNRMFIK
+22 VNSVFIK
-29 GKHETIL
+29 RKIETIL

-43 DLIDFLLLTIEYLE
+43 DLIDFLMLTKEYLTN
-57 CRDYCRYIYKND
+57 RWYCKSIWEED
-69 LAMPYETVIDGVIN
+69 MSMPDNEVFNAVI
-83 EFVLPDFKK
+83 EKYVLPDFKS
-92 GKRSEKYNEK
+92 GKRSHEYSNR
-102 VDCIEADS
+102 VDCVES
-110 NLCAILRSKEYRVYN
+110 ETNLCAILKDKGYRVYN
-125 DDFLAWDDDKHYD
+125 DDFLSFDDDKHYD
-138 LIVMNPPFSN
+138 LILMNPPFSN

-153 LKAISLAEK
+153 LKAIEIAKK

-176 RNSYSNKRKLLANT
+176 RNPYSNKRKLLTNT
-190 LKKYNAEIEFVQN
+190 LEKYNAEIEFVQN

-208 ERKTDVEIAIIRI
+208 ERKTDVEVAIIRV
-221 EIPAPFKEK
+221 EIPTPFKEK
-230 SQIWE
+230 SRIWE
-235 ELEQSNVEINEPEF
+235 ELETNDIEINDTDF
-249 SNEIVSA
+249 SGEMVSA

-263 VKLYKQ
+263 VNLYKR

-276 LIEEYIALKPYL
+276 LIEEYLALKPYL

-320 LYSLRYK
+320 LYSLRCK
-327 YWYQLLHNPAFMN
+327 YWYQLLHNPTFMN
-340 NLTSNLREE
+340 NLTSNLKEE
-349 YYSMISEFAHKD
+349 YYSMISEFANKD

-374 INRTAKGIEDK
+374 ISRTAKGIEDK
-385 IVSVF
+385 IVDMF
-390 ESLSYQ
+390 EQLSYKN
-396 YSMEAAGNVHYFNG
+396 SMEAVGNVHYFNG

-429 AWEWGKLEYYH
+429 AYSWSRIDFYH
-440 YSDRSV
+440 YSDRNV
-446 YKKLDDLEKC
+446 YKILDDLEKC

-463 ESEYVYDIDLSH
+463 DSEYIYDIDLNN
-475 QLKVYQEQQITRKMQ
+475 QLKVYQEQQVTRKMQ
-490 FRYFEVDVF
+490 FRYFDVDVF
-499 KKGTMHIKFRDLDL
+499 KKGTMHIKFRDMEL

-536 YKDMNAEEKQV
+536 YSEMNAEEKQV

-557 EKIYN
+557 EAVYN

-569 DVGQGMLLTDGGV
+569 DVGQRMLLTDGG
-582 NYDNR
+582 

>member
-7 PDEFYPTPPELAAKM
+7 PGEFYPTPPELVAKM
-22 VNRMFIK
+22 INHEFIK
-29 GKHETIL
+29 EKFETIL

-43 DLIDFLLLTIEYLE
+43 DLIDFFLLAKDYLNE
-57 CRDYCRYIYKND
+57 GGYCCAIYDKD
-69 LAMPYETVIDGVIN
+69 WSMPYITVIDGVIN
-83 EFVLPDFKK
+83 RFVLPDFKK

-102 VDCIEADS
+102 IDCIEVDS
-110 NLCAILRSKEYRVYN
+110 NLCAILRNKEYRVYN

-138 LIVMNPPFSN
+138 LIIMNPPFSN

-176 RNSYSNKRKLLANT
+176 KNPYSNKRKLLVNT
-190 LKKYNAEIEFVQN
+190 LEKYNAEIEYVQD
-203 AFSNA
+203 AFKDA
-208 ERKTDVEIAIIRI
+208 ERKTGVEVAIIRV
-221 EIPAPFKEK
+221 EIPAPFRGK
-230 SQIWE
+230 SRIWE
-235 ELEQSNVEINEPEF
+235 ELEQNDIDIDEPI
-249 SNEIVSA
+249 STSEIVSA
-256 DDPLRMA
+256 DEPLRMA
-263 VKLYKQ
+263 VKLYKR
-269 ELQAGKK
+269 ELEAGKK
-276 LIEEYIALKPYL
+276 LIEEYLALKPYL

-295 ETPSYMRGCLLT
+295 DTPSYMRGCLLT
-307 LSSGKNGLDWNEY
+307 LSSGKNGVNWNEY

-327 YWYQLLHNPAFMN
+327 YWYQLLHNPAFMKS
-340 NLTSNLREE
+340 LTSNLREE

-374 INRTAKGIEDK
+374 ISRTAKGIEDK
-385 IVSVF
+385 IVSMF

-396 YSMEAAGNVHYFNG
+396 YSMDAAGNVHYFNG

-429 AWEWGKLEYYH
+429 AWEWGRLEYYH

-463 ESEYVYDIDLSH
+463 DSEYVYDIDLSH

-499 KKGTMHIKFRDLDL
+499 KKGTMHIKFRDLEL
-513 LKRFNIYGCQHKG
+513 LKRFNIFGCQHKG
-526 WLPPSYGKKS
+526 WLPPSYGRKS
-536 YKDMNAEEKQV
+536 YSEMNQEEKQV

-557 EKIYN
+557 EKVYN

-569 DVGQGMLLTDGGV
+569 DVGQRMLLTDGGE
-582 NYDNR
+582 RA

>member
-1 MDFKQL
+1 MNFKQL

-22 VNRMFIK
+22 VNCKFLKGEIK
-29 GKHETIL
+29 TIL

-43 DLIDFLLLTIEYLE
+43 DLIDFLLLTIEYLKY
-57 CRDYCRYIYKND
+57 RDYCLYIYKND
-69 LAMPYETVIDGVIN
+69 LSMPYETVIEGVIN

-92 GKRSEKYNEK
+92 GKRAKYYYNDRA
-102 VDCIEADS
+102 DCVESDS
-110 NLCAILRSKEYRVYN
+110 NLCAILRDKGYIVYN
-125 DDFLAWDDDKHYD
+125 DDFLAYDDDKRFD
-138 LIVMNPPFSN
+138 LILMNPPFSN

-153 LKAISLAEK
+153 LKAISIAEK

-176 RNSYSNKRKLLANT
+176 KNPYSNKRKLLLNT
-190 LKKYNAEIEFVQN
+190 LEKYNAYIEYVQH
-203 AFSNA
+203 AFSYA
-208 ERKTDVEIAIIRI
+208 ERKTDVEVAIIRV

-230 SQIWE
+230 SKIWE
-235 ELEQSNVEINEPEF
+235 ELETNDIEINEPELI
-249 SNEIVSA
+249 NEIVSA

-263 VKLYKQ
+263 VNLYRQ

-295 ETPSYMRGCLLT
+295 DTPSYMRGCLLT

-327 YWYQLLHNPAFMN
+327 YWHQLLHNPAFMK

-349 YYSMISEFAHKD
+349 YYSMISEFANKD

-374 INRTAKGIEDK
+374 ISRTAKGIEDK
-385 IVSVF
+385 IVDMF
-390 ESLSYQ
+390 EQLSYKN
-396 YSMEAAGNVHYFNG
+396 SMEAAGNVHYFNG

-415 AFKINKKVV
+415 AFRINQRVV
-424 IPYVA
+424 IPYCPC
-429 AWEWGKLEYYH
+429 WNEIQKFWYFGNNIFKI
-440 YSDRSV
+440 
-446 YKKLDDLEKC
+446 LDDIEKC

-463 ESEYVYDIDLSH
+463 DSEYIYDIDLNN
-475 QLKVYQEQQITRKMQ
+475 QLAIYNRQQITRKMQ

-547 IDEYEGQQEY
+547 IDEYEGQQDY
-557 EKIYN
+557 EKVYN
-562 NRENYIL
+562 NRESYIL
-569 DVGQGMLLTDGGV
+569 DVGQRMLLTSGA
-582 NYDNR
+582 

>member
-1 MDFKQL
+1 MEYNQL
-7 PDEFYPTPPELAAKM
+7 PDEFYPTPSELAAKM
-22 VNRMFIK
+22 VNSVFIK
-29 GKHETIL
+29 GKIETIL

-43 DLIDFLLLTIEYLE
+43 DLIEFLLLTLEYLKY
-57 CRDYCRYIYKND
+57 RDYCRYIYKND
-69 LAMPYETVIDGVIN
+69 LAMPYETVIEGVIT

-92 GKRSEKYNEK
+92 GKRAEHYCNKA
-102 VDCIEADS
+102 DCIESDS
-110 NLCAILRSKEYRVYN
+110 DLCAILKDKGYRVYN
-125 DDFLAWDDDKHYD
+125 DDFLSFDDDKHYD
-138 LIVMNPPFSN
+138 LIIMNPPFSN

-153 LKAISLAEK
+153 LKAISIAEK

-176 RNSYSNKRKLLANT
+176 RNPYSNKRKLLANI
-190 LKKYNAEIEFVQN
+190 LEKYNADIEYVQN

-208 ERKTDVEIAIIRI
+208 ERKTDVEVAIIRV

-235 ELEQSNVEINEPEF
+235 ELEQNNVEIDEPEF

-269 ELQAGKK
+269 ELQAGKR
-276 LIEEYIALKPYL
+276 LIEEYLVLKPYL
-288 TSTFENE
+288 TQTFENE
-295 ETPSYMRGCLLT
+295 ETPSYEKGCLLT

-327 YWYQLLHNPAFMN
+327 YWHQLLHNPAFMN

-349 YYSMISEFAHKD
+349 YYSMISEFANKD

-366 IYDVKMDI
+366 IYSVKMDI
-374 INRTAKGIEDK
+374 ISRTAKGIEEK
-385 IVSVF
+385 IVSMF
-390 ESLSYQ
+390 EQLSYKN
-396 YSMEAAGNVHYFNG
+396 SMEAAGNVHYFNG

-424 IPYVA
+424 IPYVVA
-429 AWEWGKLEYYH
+429 YSWSRINLYH
-440 YSDRSV
+440 CSDRSV
-446 YKKLDDLEKC
+446 YKILDDLEKC

-463 ESEYVYDIDLSH
+463 ESNYIYEIDLNN
-475 QLKVYQEQQITRKMQ
+475 QLKFYQEKQVTKKMQ
-490 FRYFEVDVF
+490 FRYFDVDVF

-536 YKDMNAEEKQV
+536 YSDMNAEEKQV

-557 EKIYN
+557 EKVYAD
-562 NRENYIL
+562 RENYIL
-569 DVGQGMLLTDGGV
+569 DVGQRMLLTDG
-582 NYDNR
+582 N

>member
-1 MDFKQL
+1 MEFNQL
-7 PDEFYPTPPELAAKM
+7 PDEFYPTPPELVAKM
-22 VNRMFIK
+22 ISHEFIK
-29 GKHETIL
+29 EKFETIL

-43 DLIDFLLLTIEYLE
+43 DLIDFLLLAKDYLNE
-57 CRDYCRYIYKND
+57 GGYCRAIYDKD
-69 LAMPYETVIDGVIN
+69 FSMPYETVIDGVIN
-83 EFVLPDFKK
+83 RFVLPDFKN

-153 LKAISLAEK
+153 LKAIEIAEK
-162 TGSKIICLLNAETI
+162 TGGKIICLLNAETI
-176 RNSYSNKRKLLANT
+176 RNPYSNKRKLLVNT
-190 LKKYNAEIEFVQN
+190 LEKYNAEIKYVQD
-203 AFSNA
+203 AFKNA
-208 ERKTDVEIAIIRI
+208 ERKTGVEVAIVRV
-221 EIPAPFKEK
+221 EIPAPFRGK
-230 SQIWE
+230 SRIWE
-235 ELEQSNVEINEPEF
+235 ELEQNDIDIDEPI
-249 SNEIVSA
+249 STSEIVSA

-263 VKLYKQ
+263 VKLYKR
-269 ELQAGKK
+269 ELEAGKK
-276 LIEEYIALKPYL
+276 LIEEYLALKPYL

-295 ETPSYMRGCLLT
+295 DTPSYMRGCLLT
-307 LSSGKNGLDWNEY
+307 LSSGKNGVNWNEY

-374 INRTAKGIEDK
+374 ISRTAKGIEDK
-385 IVSVF
+385 IVSMF

-396 YSMEAAGNVHYFNG
+396 YSMDATGNVHYFNG

-490 FRYFEVDVF
+490 FRYFDVDVF

-536 YKDMNAEEKQV
+536 YSEMNAEEKQV
-547 IDEYEGQQEY
+547 VDEYEGQQEY
-557 EKIYN
+557 EKVYN

-569 DVGQGMLLTDGGV
+569 DVGQRMLLTDGGE
-582 NYDNR
+582 RA

>member
-1 MDFKQL
+1 MNFKEL

-22 VNRMFIK
+22 VNCKFLK
-29 GKHETIL
+29 GKIETIL

-43 DLIDFLLLTIEYLE
+43 DLIDFLLLTIEYLGY
-57 CRDYCRYIYKND
+57 RDYCQYIYKND
-69 LAMPYETVIDGVIN
+69 LSMPYETVIEGVIN

-92 GKRSEKYNEK
+92 GKRATLYHDRA
-102 VDCIEADS
+102 DCVESDS
-110 NLCAILRSKEYRVYN
+110 NLCAILKEKGYRVYN
-125 DDFLAWDDDKHYD
+125 DDFFSFDDDKRFD
-138 LIVMNPPFSN
+138 LILMNPPFSN

-153 LKAISLAEK
+153 LKAISIAEK

-176 RNSYSNKRKLLANT
+176 KNPYSNKRKLLLNT
-190 LKKYNAEIEFVQN
+190 LEKYNADIEYVQH
-203 AFSNA
+203 AFSYA
-208 ERKTDVEIAIIRI
+208 ERKTDVEVAIIRM
-221 EIPAPFKEK
+221 EISASFKEK
-230 SQIWE
+230 SRIWE
-235 ELEQSNVEINEPEF
+235 ELESNDIEIDEPEI
-249 SNEIVSA
+249 SNNIVSA
-256 DDPLRMA
+256 DNPLRMA
-263 VKLYKQ
+263 VGLYKQ

-276 LIEEYIALKPYL
+276 LIEEYLALKPYL

-327 YWYQLLHNPAFMN
+327 YWYQLLHNPAFIK

-349 YYSMISEFAHKD
+349 YYSMISEFANKD

-366 IYDVKMDI
+366 IYSVKMDI
-374 INRTAKGIEDK
+374 ISRTAKGIEDK
-385 IVSVF
+385 IVDMF
-390 ESLSYQ
+390 EQLSYKN
-396 YSMEAAGNVHYFNG
+396 SMEAAGNVHYFNG

-415 AFKINKKVV
+415 AFKINRKVV

-429 AWEWGKLEYYH
+429 AWEWGKLEYHH

-446 YKKLDDLEKC
+446 YRKLDDLEKC

-463 ESEYVYDIDLSH
+463 ESEYIYDIDLNN
-475 QLKVYQEQQITRKMQ
+475 QLKVYQEQQVTRKMQ
-490 FRYFEVDVF
+490 FKFFEVDVF

-526 WLPPSYGKKS
+526 WLPPCYGKKS
-536 YKDMNAEEKQV
+536 YKNMNAEEKQV

-557 EKIYN
+557 EKVYN

-569 DVGQGMLLTDGGV
+569 DIGQRMSLTSG
-582 NYDNR
+582 N